1 MAVFRAKTGE
11 PTAWD
16 CLKRSPADSVAA
28 FANIVVFAEK
38 SLKKGGIRR
47 HFDTVPGP
55 SLYAVSLS
63 FCKWKWYLPSL
74 PP

>member
-38 SLKKGGIRR
+38 SLKKGGHSAAFRYR
-47 HFDTVPGP
+47 ARPK
-55 SLYAVSLS
+55 LYAVSL
-63 FCKWKWYLPSL
+63 LSL
-74 PP
+74 IHI